1 MLYMD
6 VMMTFYPPFILN
18 YFLFNMSMT
27 LKIFHIRS
35 QTCNQAELY
44 QDKDH
49 NRFDRPCISFY
60 Q

>member
-1 MLYMD
+1 MD